1 MTHKLSLIVAVAD
14 NNVIGKD
21 NKMPWHISED
31 FKHFKEITMGK
42 PCIMGRKTYESILD
56 QLGKPLPNR
65 TSIVVSRSGYEHEGA
80 VSTGSLEEAV
90 DLAKAYI
97 SEAND
102 NEIMVIGGAQ
112 IYKLAL
118 PIANRIYLTRVHQEP
133 EGDAFFPEFGAH
145 WIEKDIDRHDGF
157 SFVTLEKT

>member
-31 FKHFKEITMGK
+31 FKHFKEITTGK

>member
-1 MTHKLSLIVAVAD
+1 MILSHIAAIAK
-14 NNVIGKD
+14 NKVIGVD
-21 NKMPWHISED
+21 GDLPWDIPEDMKFFRTKTSGHI
-31 FKHFKEITMGK
+31 IV
-42 PCIMGRKTYESILD
+42 MGRKTFESFP
-56 QLGKPLPNR
+56 KPLPNR

-90 DLAKAYI
+90 ELAKAYI

-145 WIEKDIDRHDGF
+145 WLEKDIDRHDGF
-157 SFVTLEKT
+157 SFVTLERG

>member
-14 NNVIGKD
+14 NNIIGKD

-31 FKHFKEITMGK
+31 FKHFKEITTGK
-42 PCIMGRKTYESILD
+42 PCIMGRKTYESILE

-65 TSIVVSRSGYEHEGA
+65 MSIVVSRSGYAHEGA
-80 VSTGSLEEAV
+80 VSATSLEEAV
-90 DLAKAYI
+90 ELAKTYI
-97 SEAND
+97 SDAND
-102 NEIMVIGGAQ
+102 NEIMVIGGEQ

-118 PIANRIYLTRVHQEP
+118 PVANRIYLTRVHQEP

-145 WIEKDIDRHDGF
+145 WLEKDIDRHDGF
-157 SFVTLEKT
+157 SFVTLDRG

>member
-31 FKHFKEITMGK
+31 FKHFKEITAGK

-80 VSTGSLEEAV
+80 VSTSSLEEAV
-90 DLAKAYI
+90 ELAKAYI